1 MKGVG
6 EKIADLYPWIRGVAC
21 RISLNEMDGEDLAHD
36 TIVKALLNR
45 RRFDRSKDIKPWLMT
60 IMMNTLKS
68 DRRHRHCIEFCP
80 LQDDWAGATLDMARR
95 YELQSILE
103 TISGVAE
110 RDIRMRSLLLYAQGY
125 DYGEIAAMTH
135 ASIGTV
141 KSRLHYSRK
150 RLKRL
155 LNA

>member
-6 EKIADLYPWIRGVAC
+6 EKIADLYQWIRGVAC
-21 RISLNEMDGEDLAHD
+21 RISVSEMDGEDLAHE

-45 RRFDRSKDIKPWLMT
+45 HRYDRSKDIKPWLMT

-80 LQDDWAGATLDMARR
+80 LQEDWDVATFDMAWR
-95 YELQSILE
+95 YELQSLVE
-103 TISGVAE
+103 TISGMAE